1 MRFKEQTKD
10 VNEASRLLEEEKIK
24 KQQWAEWF
32 GTKIPEIEKIKI
44 KEWRE
49 KFGFYSKDDQKWAEK
64 EKRKEREAWF
74 GGMSKDEDEKI
85 KARKERFNMEVSKW
99 EKTE

>member
-1 MRFKEQTKD
+1 MKPFASLTDAEKKQVREMRFKEQTKD

-32 GTKIPEIEKIKI
+32 GTKIPEIEKNKI

-49 KFGFYSKDDQKWAEK
+49 KFGFYSKDDQK
-64 EKRKEREAWF
+64 R
-74 GGMSKDEDEKI
+74 
-85 KARKERFNMEVSKW
+85 
-99 EKTE
+99 